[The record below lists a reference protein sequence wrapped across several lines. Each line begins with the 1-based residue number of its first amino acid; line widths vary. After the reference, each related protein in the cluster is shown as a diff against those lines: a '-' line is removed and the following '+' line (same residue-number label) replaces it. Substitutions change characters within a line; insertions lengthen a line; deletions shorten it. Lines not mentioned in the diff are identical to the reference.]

1 MTSKQEMKKY
11 IIALVEKVENEKIL
25 QRIWKI
31 LEREYLNQVCG

>member
-1 MTSKQEMKKY
+1 MTSKQDMKKY